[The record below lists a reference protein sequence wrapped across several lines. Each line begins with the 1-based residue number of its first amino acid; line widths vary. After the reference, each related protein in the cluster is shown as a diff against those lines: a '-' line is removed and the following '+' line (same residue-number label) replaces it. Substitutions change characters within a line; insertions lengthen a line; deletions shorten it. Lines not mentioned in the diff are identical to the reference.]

1 MLPVVSAEVAAQIMK
16 IMREPDKI
24 SDSWLEMAVSNQ
36 DLFENITDIAAVASV
51 HKRERGEMFLRGAMY
66 VWECLRVQDEVDD
79 MNQEWGI

>member
-24 SDSWLEMAVSNQ
+24 SDSWLEMATSNEA
-36 DLFENITDIAAVASV
+36 LFENITDIAAVASMY
-51 HKRERGEMFLRGAMY
+51 KRERGEMFLRGAMY

>member
-36 DLFENITDIAAVASV
+36 DLFENITDIAAVASM
-51 HKRERGEMFLRGAMY
+51 HKREKGEMFLRGAMY

>member
-1 MLPVVSAEVAAQIMK
+1 MK

-24 SDSWLEMAVSNQ
+24 SDSWLEMAASNQ
-36 DLFENITDIAAVASV
+36 ELFENITDIATVASAN
-51 HKRERGEMFLRGAMY
+51 KRERGEMFLRGAMY

>member
-24 SDSWLEMAVSNQ
+24 SDSWLEMAASNQ
-36 DLFENITDIAAVASV
+36 ELFENITDIATVASAN
-51 HKRERGEMFLRGAMY
+51 KRERGEMFLRGAMY

>member
-1 MLPVVSAEVAAQIMK
+1 VLPVVSAEVAAQIMK

-36 DLFENITDIAAVASV
+36 DLFENITDIAAVASM
-51 HKRERGEMFLRGAMY
+51 HKRDKGEMFLRGAMY

>member
-24 SDSWLEMAVSNQ
+24 SDSWLEMATSNE
-36 DLFENITDIAAVASV
+36 DLFENITDIAAVASMD
-51 HKRERGEMFLRGAMY
+51 KRERGEMFLRGAMY

>member
-1 MLPVVSAEVAAQIMK
+1 VLPVVSAEVAAQIMK

-36 DLFENITDIAAVASV
+36 DLFENITDIAAVASA

>member
-1 MLPVVSAEVAAQIMK
+1 VSAEVAAQIMK

-36 DLFENITDIAAVASV
+36 DLFENITDIAAVASM
-51 HKRERGEMFLRGAMY
+51 HKRDKGEMFLRGAMY

>member
-36 DLFENITDIAAVASV
+36 DLFENITDIAAVAST

>member
-1 MLPVVSAEVAAQIMK
+1 VLPVVSAEVAAQIMK

>member
-1 MLPVVSAEVAAQIMK
+1 VLPVVSAEVAAQIMK

-24 SDSWLEMAVSNQ
+24 SDSWLEMAASNQ
-36 DLFENITDIAAVASV
+36 ELFENITDIATVASAN
-51 HKRERGEMFLRGAMY
+51 KRERGEMFLRGAMY

>member
-36 DLFENITDIAAVASV
+36 DLFENITDIAAVASA

>member
-36 DLFENITDIAAVASV
+36 DLFENITDIAAVASM
-51 HKRERGEMFLRGAMY
+51 HKRDKGEMFLRGAMY